1 MRAGWN
7 LPKPETVPRPTAWPP
22 ALALA
27 ITLFAWGLLVSP
39 ILLTIGG
46 LLFVVALG
54 GWIGDLRHED

>member
-1 MRAGWN
+1 MRAGWHF
-7 LPKPETVPRPTAWPP
+7 PKPEKVPRPTAWPP

-39 ILLTIGG
+39 ILLAIGG